1 MKIYHLTTRTEWDE
15 ALAEGSYR
23 RSTRGKSFEDVGFI
37 HASTADQLAE
47 VAEFV
52 YATCDQEL
60 LVLVM
65 DLARLEDLDL
75 PVRFEDGGNGTQYPH
90 IYAPLP
96 CPAVDGVRAAWFDAH
111 GHFVVA
117 D

>member
-1 MKIYHLTTRTEWDE
+1 MKIYHLTTRTDWDH
-15 ALAEGSYR
+15 ALAEGIYR

-37 HASTADQLAE
+37 HGSLSDQLGE
-47 VAEFV
+47 VAELV
-52 YATCDQEL
+52 YADCDQEL

-65 DLARLEDLDL
+65 DLTRLEALDL

-96 CPAVDGVRAAWFDAH
+96 CRAVDGVRAAWFDPH

-117 D
+117 G